1 MTSGYGTTPAFD
13 SGSCKALSTS
23 SMPRNL
29 YPPTAS
35 GATRLLPMAPILSA
49 TSAMRTWMDLSVNG
63 CSLSYQAAI
72 IPRLPGK
79 SRTYL
84 QTGFV
89 GMPTQVIVVVVT
101 GGLVVVVVVEVD
113 VEVLV
118 DVLVE

>member
-1 MTSGYGTTPAFD
+1 
-13 SGSCKALSTS
+13 
-23 SMPRNL
+23 
-29 YPPTAS
+29 
-35 GATRLLPMAPILSA
+35 
-49 TSAMRTWMDLSVNG
+49 MDLSVNG

-118 DVLVE
+118 DVLVDVEVEVEVLVEELVVTGVPLKLEPVSWPAACQADGLRTLLWLW